1 MCFFIRASTLVD
13 VDLELALSGV
23 DCQSLGGG
31 VDENEYLS
39 SYSGDVGAGGSTADD
54 SGLAT
59 ITNGGNVIIGAIVG
73 TEGDAVVDDT
83 AGAVGTAAGALDGL
97 GDDAGGAPV
106 DDGVLLVPIMVPMLV
121 VDADGA
127 AVDVADGA
135 AVDVAAGASDAVDG
149 APPVDDGIMVP
160 LSAVVVDGATVD
172 DGISVDDTN
181 GVSIDEGSIDGA
193 GGAAVDDGSVD
204 EADGASIDEEISG
217 GGGLEVLA
225 LVPIGGGVV
234 DAVAS
239 IVPVGAGTC

>member
-59 ITNGGNVIIGAIVG
+59 ITNGGNVIVGAIVG
-73 TEGDAVVDDT
+73 AEGDAVVDDT
-83 AGAVGTAAGALDGL
+83 AGALGTAAGALDGL
-97 GDDAGGAPV
+97 GDNAGGAPV

-121 VDADGA
+121 VD
-127 AVDVADGA
+127 ADGA

-217 GGGLEVLA
+217 GGELEVLA

-239 IVPVGAGTC
+239 IVPVWAGTC

>member
-73 TEGDAVVDDT
+73 AEGDAVVDDT
-83 AGAVGTAAGALDGL
+83 AGALGTAAGALDGL

-127 AVDVADGA
+127 AVDVA
-135 AVDVAAGASDAVDG
+135 AGASDAVDG

-160 LSAVVVDGATVD
+160 LSAVVVNGATVD
-172 DGISVDDTN
+172 DGIMIPMLV
-181 GVSIDEGSIDGA
+181 
-193 GGAAVDDGSVD
+193 GGADVATVDDGSGDDAGGASVD
-204 EADGASIDEEISG
+204 EERSVEGAE
-217 GGGLEVLA
+217 LLVL
-225 LVPIGGGVV
+225 
-234 DAVAS
+234 
-239 IVPVGAGTC
+239 VPVGG

>member
-54 SGLAT
+54 SGLVT
-59 ITNGGNVIIGAIVG
+59 ITNDGNVIIGAIVG
-73 TEGDAVVDDT
+73 AEGDAVVDDT
-83 AGAVGTAAGALDGL
+83 AGALGTAAGALDGL

-121 VDADGA
+121 VD
-127 AVDVADGA
+127 ADGA

-217 GGGLEVLA
+217 GGELEVLA

-234 DAVAS
+234 DVVAS

>member
-59 ITNGGNVIIGAIVG
+59 ITNGGNVIVGAIVG
-73 TEGDAVVDDT
+73 AEGDAVVDDT
-83 AGAVGTAAGALDGL
+83 AGALGTAAGALDGL

-121 VDADGA
+121 VD
-127 AVDVADGA
+127 ADGA

-217 GGGLEVLA
+217 GGELEVLA